1 MVEENSRTCGLRR
14 HPGARRK
21 GSHRAC
27 EVTQAGSGL
36 TRPDDAGR
44 HRFRRCRSASGRRG
58 HQVDADHGPHRQTPH
73 RSGHPPAERTRFDD
87 PQAWVH
93 WRHRLAPALAAGD
106 RHHHAGK
113 MNGPAMI
120 LIVEDNEANRL
131 LAGAVLEREGY
142 RVEMAGNAQEALDR
156 LAIGSPD
163 LILMDVQMPGM
174 DGLTLT
180 RRLKN
185 DTRTADI
192 PVIALTA
199 LAMTGDREL
208 TLEAGCSGYISK
220 PINTRTFA
228 SEVSKYLPRG

>member
-1 MVEENSRTCGLRR
+1 
-14 HPGARRK
+14 
-21 GSHRAC
+21 
-27 EVTQAGSGL
+27 
-36 TRPDDAGR
+36 
-44 HRFRRCRSASGRRG
+44 
-58 HQVDADHGPHRQTPH
+58 
-73 RSGHPPAERTRFDD
+73 
-87 PQAWVH
+87 
-93 WRHRLAPALAAGD
+93 
-106 RHHHAGK
+106 
-113 MNGPAMI
+113 MNGPALI

-185 DTRTADI
+185 DTRTAGI
-192 PVIALTA
+192 PVVALTA

-228 SEVSKYLPRG
+228 AEVARFLSSG